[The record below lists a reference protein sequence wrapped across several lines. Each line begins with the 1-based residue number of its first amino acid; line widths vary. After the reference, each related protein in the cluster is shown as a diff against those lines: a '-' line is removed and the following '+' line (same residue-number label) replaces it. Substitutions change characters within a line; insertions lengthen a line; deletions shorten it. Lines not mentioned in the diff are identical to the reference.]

1 MDKVLSFLI
10 SVEND
15 YKSEQLVIEQEIV
28 RLNEQITHI
37 ENNISKIEKS
47 IDESY
52 VVMSSSQAANEIE
65 NTELI
70 TLNNL
75 LLQHRTSLEQYDKR
89 NKQIVLKLDDVRDVI
104 NSYKQNDSGVNFS
117 DKLTLVAK
125 LIKVDPNRAV
135 EELNKIQKI
144 LK

>member
-104 NSYKQNDSGVNFS
+104 NSYKQNGSGVNFS